1 MKQKQ
6 KELNLAVNVGNN
18 SLEESK
24 MGKII
29 VDSINKTSGLASIEI
44 GNHYIVIP
52 MSELPVDITEGSVLK
67 LVIDEEATENRKEH
81 IKKLEDSLF
90 ID

>member
-1 MKQKQ
+1 VKQKQ

-90 ID
+90 TD

>member
-1 MKQKQ
+1 
-6 KELNLAVNVGNN
+6 
-18 SLEESK
+18 

-44 GNHYIVIP
+44 GNHHIVVP

>member
-1 MKQKQ
+1 
-6 KELNLAVNVGNN
+6 
-18 SLEESK
+18 

-67 LVIDEEATENRKEH
+67 LVIDEEATENRKEQ

>member
-1 MKQKQ
+1 
-6 KELNLAVNVGNN
+6 
-18 SLEESK
+18 

>member
-44 GNHYIVIP
+44 GNHYIVVP

>member
-1 MKQKQ
+1 
-6 KELNLAVNVGNN
+6 
-18 SLEESK
+18 

-44 GNHYIVIP
+44 GNHYIVVP